1 MNIVRTLIL
10 SALGAGAL
18 AFATPSQA
26 ADVIVKERT
35 YSSGDRYYHH
45 HHHRDWERKHRD
57 RVILRN
63 NDSGV
68 SVAFG
73 GHRHYHHDHDRNYY
87 HRDWDHR

>member
-10 SALGAGAL
+10 SALGVGAL

-26 ADVIVKERT
+26 NDRVIVKERT
-35 YSSGDRYYHH
+35 VYGDRHHYHH
-45 HHHRDWERKHRD
+45 HSDWERAHRE
-57 RVILRN
+57 RTVIRS
-63 NDSGV
+63 DSGV

-73 GHRHYHHDHDRNYY
+73 GHPRNHDYRHYH